1 MDDQDFRRAPT
12 SQPAVVSPTRKR
24 RVLSFGRIVTVLVL
38 LAIAGA
44 VAWIVLKP
52 HSDPASPPGQG
63 RAGRNRSGPGM
74 AVPVAAAKVTT
85 GDMPVVLNELGA
97 VTPLATVTVKTQIA
111 GQLQQ
116 IGFKEGQLVKTG
128 DFLAQIDPRPYQV
141 ALEQAEGTLAK
152 DQATLDNAHVDLNR
166 YTKLYKED
174 SVAEQ
179 TLATQASLVHQ
190 LEGTVKSDQGVVDNA
205 KLNLTY
211 CHIVAPV
218 AGRVGLRQVDQGN
231 YVQTSDANGI
241 VLITQLQPISVVFT
255 LPEDNLPALMR
266 RVNAGETLPVTAYDR
281 TQTTKLAAGKL
292 ETVDN
297 TIDPTTGT
305 VKIRAVF
312 DNTDNGLFP
321 SQFINAA
328 LQLDV
333 LHDAMLVPVAAIQRG
348 APGTFVYLVKPD
360 NTVAVQVVS
369 LGPGDAQN
377 VSVTKGLEVGAQVV
391 VDGADKLRDGAQ
403 VTLPE
408 DKSGADGQGQQAADP
423 NAPPAASG
431 ASGTPSGAGTDP
443 GSGQQTHHHH
453 RDRQGDGTQS
463 SGDNTAGDSK
473 PGQSP
478 GQPQ

>member
-24 RVLSFGRIVTVLVL
+24 RSPWFGRIVTVLVL

-52 HSDPASPPGQG
+52 HSDPASAPGQG
-63 RAGRNRSGPGM
+63 KAGRNRSGPGV

-97 VTPLATVTVKTQIA
+97 VTPLANVTVKTQIA

-116 IGFKEGQLVKTG
+116 IGFKEGQLVKAG

-152 DQATLDNAHVDLNR
+152 DQATLDNARVDLNR
-166 YTKLYKED
+166 YTKLYKQD
-174 SVAEQ
+174 SIAEQ

-190 LEGTVKSDQGVVDNA
+190 LEGTAKSDQGAIDNA
-205 KLNLTY
+205 KLNLAY
-211 CHIVAPV
+211 CHIIAPV

-297 TIDPTTGT
+297 TIDATTGT

-312 DNTDNGLFP
+312 DNAENELFP
-321 SQFINAA
+321 SQFVNAA

-348 APGTFVYLVKPD
+348 APGTFVYVVKPD
-360 NTVAVQVVS
+360 NTVAVQVVT

-377 VSVTKGLEVGAQVV
+377 VSVTKGLDTGQQVV

-403 VTLPE
+403 VTLPDE
-408 DKSGADGQGQQAADP
+408 KKADNADGQGQQAADP
-423 NAPPAASG
+423 NAPPAATGTEPG
-431 ASGTPSGAGTDP
+431 AAADP
-443 GSGQQTHHHH
+443 ASGQQTRHHH
-453 RDRQGDGTQS
+453 RDQPGNSGQN
-463 SGDNTAGDSK
+463 SGDNAAGDGK
-473 PGQSP
+473 PGQS
-478 GQPQ
+478 Q

>member
-52 HSDPASPPGQG
+52 HTDPASTTGPA
-63 RAGRNRSGPGM
+63 RAGRNRSGPGI
-74 AVPVAAAKVTT
+74 AVPVAAAKVAT

-97 VTPLATVTVKTQIA
+97 VTPLATVTVKTQIS

-116 IGFKEGQLVKTG
+116 IGFKEGQLVKAG

-152 DQATLDNAHVDLNR
+152 DQATLDNARVDLNR
-166 YTKLYKED
+166 YTKLFKED

-179 TLATQASLVHQ
+179 TLATQGSLVHQ
-190 LEGTVKSDQGVVDNA
+190 LEGTVKSDQGVVDSS

-211 CHIVAPV
+211 CHIIAPV

-231 YVQTSDANGI
+231 YVQPSDANGI

-281 TQTTKLAAGKL
+281 TQTVKLAAGML

-312 DNTDNGLFP
+312 DNADNGLFP
-321 SQFINAA
+321 SQFVNAA

-333 LHDAMLVPVAAIQRG
+333 LHDATLVPVAAIQRG
-348 APGTFVYLVKPD
+348 APGTFVYVVKPD
-360 NTVAVQVVS
+360 NTVTVQVVS

-377 VSVTKGLEVGAQVV
+377 ISVTKGLEVGQPVV
-391 VDGADKLRDGAQ
+391 VDGADKLREGAQ
-403 VTLPE
+403 VTLPDE
-408 DKSGADGQGQQAADP
+408 KKAAGADGQGQQAADP
-423 NAPPAASG
+423 NAPPAATGTQPG
-431 ASGTPSGAGTDP
+431 AAADPSA
-443 GSGQQTHHHH
+443 GQQPGH
-453 RDRQGDGTQS
+453 RRRRDHQGDGSQP
-463 SGDNTAGDSK
+463 AGDKAAGDAK
-473 PGQSP
+473 PGESQ
-478 GQPQ
+478 